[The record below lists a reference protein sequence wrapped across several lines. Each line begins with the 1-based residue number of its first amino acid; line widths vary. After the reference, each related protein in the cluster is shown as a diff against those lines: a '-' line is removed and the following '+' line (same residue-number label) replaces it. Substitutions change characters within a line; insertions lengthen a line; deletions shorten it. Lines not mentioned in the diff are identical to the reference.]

1 MNSFISFLELSEA
14 CRVNDLPTVKY
25 MLEKDLTLLLNR
37 DSNNNT
43 IYHIIALNGHLEILN
58 YISTIDKAYKN
69 SVNYLNY
76 EQKSPL
82 HLAIENSW
90 TKCIRLLLE
99 MGSEI
104 NRGKY
109 CLSDI
114 SDFEPYITNIYMRK
128 LIENNLTKPFS
139 NLTRNSTFDFTNST
153 FDFAPIKRSTC
164 ADTVNLTSFLP
175 ASELPAL
182 SILQNPFEKKKETLK
197 DRINNSSL
205 PEDYKKLAL
214 EKEISISNNFAS
226 SASKDKEWVET
237 LLKIPF
243 GKYCNLK
250 VSKKENSIQE
260 IREFFTNAVKDME
273 SVAYGMNDVKEEIL
287 DCISQMISTNSDCMP
302 RVLCLQGSAGTG
314 KTSFIRNGIS
324 KILNRP
330 FKQINMGGM
339 TDSSFLLGH
348 EQTYI
353 GSRAGMIVSSLIETK
368 VMNPIIFMDEV
379 DKISTSDKGID
390 VQSVLIHLTDPVQNS
405 DFQDKYFPGISI
417 DLSKVLFVF
426 SCNDDTKLSPILK
439 DRLNIIRVK
448 NPTINDKVVIGKKY
462 LLKEL
467 CPNIGLDIT
476 KILLDDDTVKFIITK
491 YCKDD
496 VGLRG
501 LKKCIES
508 ILLKINNAL
517 YNPVIKYKTLK
528 NISLEDPFEISISV
542 VDDVLKKNEDK
553 YSELM
558 NSMFL

>member
-1 MNSFISFLELSEA
+1 METFISFIELLEA
-14 CRVNDLPTVKY
+14 CRVNDLQTVKS
-25 MLEKDLTLLLNR
+25 MVEKDHTLLLKNDSKR
-37 DSNNNT
+37 DTVYHASASNGN
-43 IYHIIALNGHLEILN
+43 LEILK
-58 YISTIDKAYKN
+58 YLLTINKGYKN
-69 SVNYLNY
+69 YVNFLNN

-82 HLAIENSW
+82 HLAIEGSW
-90 TKCIRLLLE
+90 TKCVKLLIE
-99 MGSEI
+99 MGAEI
-104 NRGKY
+104 NRGRY
-109 CLSDI
+109 CLSTI

-128 LIENNLTKPFS
+128 LLENNLTKPIFP
-139 NLTRNSTFDFTNST
+139 LPELPFDFI
-153 FDFAPIKRSTC
+153 PLKRSTC
-164 ADTVNLTSFLP
+164 TDNFTVELSSFLP
-175 ASELPAL
+175 SSALPAS
-182 SILQNPFEKKKETLK
+182 SIFQKPAEQKSETLK
-197 DRINNSSL
+197 DRINKSSL
-205 PEDYKKLAL
+205 PEDYKKIAL
-214 EKEISISNNFAS
+214 EKELSISNNLAS
-226 SASKDKEWVET
+226 SASKEKEWVET

-250 VSKKENSIQE
+250 VSKKENSVQE
-260 IREFFTNAVKDME
+260 IRDFFSDAVKDME
-273 SVAYGMNDVKEEIL
+273 SVSYGMDNVKEEIL

-302 RVLCLQGSAGTG
+302 RVLCIQGDKGVG

-353 GSRAGMIVSSLIETK
+353 GSRAGMIVNSLIETK

-379 DKISTSDKGID
+379 DKISTSEKGID

-405 DFQDKYFPGISI
+405 DFQDKYFPGINI

-448 NPTINDKVVIGKKY
+448 NPSLNDKVIIGKKY

-467 CPNIGLDIT
+467 CPNVGINID
-476 KILLDDDTVKFIITK
+476 KILLEDDTVKFIITK

-508 ILLKINNAL
+508 ILLKINSAL
-517 YNPVIKYKTLK
+517 YNPMIKYKTLK
-528 NISLEDPFEISISV
+528 NISLEEPFEITISV
-542 VDDVLKKNEDK
+542 VEDVLKKNEDK